1 MSTLYPLPST
11 LYPLPSTLPLIIRRE
26 YLFRVRKKSFLL
38 LTLLTPL
45 LMIGMIFVPL
55 WLASFRADDVRT
67 VAVIDHTGHYA
78 PLFTD
83 TDGYRFVTTR
93 TDDPFA
99 TLEVTDDLLRDSSA
113 ATLYSRQQIPADL
126 SRLVNETLR
135 QRMEHDKMAA
145 YGIPN
150 LEQIVRESHVD
161 YQIRTVKLN
170 DDGSESTSSTQL
182 AYIIGIVF
190 TLAVYMFITLY
201 GSMVMQGVSEEKT
214 NRIVELM
221 VSSVRPFDLMAGKI
235 IGIGLVGL
243 TQLLLWGVL
252 TLVGVGAITALTG
265 AAVTPTNTA
274 AAPADVA
281 QTAEWMA
288 ALSSFNLPLLLL
300 SFAAYFVGGY
310 LLYASLFAA
319 IGSVIDHPEDAQ
331 QFMMPV
337 MMVLI
342 FALYAGIYSL
352 DNPDGPLAF
361 WCSLIPLTSPVVMM
375 MRLPFDIPLW
385 QPLLSIALLYATAL
399 GVVWLSG
406 RIYRVGI
413 LLYGKKPNLKE
424 IVKWIGYR

>member
-1 MSTLYPLPST
+1 MNRNLF
-11 LYPLPSTLPLIIRRE
+11 LIIRRE

-45 LMIGMIFVPL
+45 LMIGMVFVPL
-55 WLASFRADDVRT
+55 WLASFKTDDVRT
-67 VAVIDHTGHYA
+67 VALIDHTDRYA

-83 TDGYRFVTTR
+83 ADGYRFVTTP
-93 TDDPFA
+93 TNDPFA
-99 TLEVTDDLLRDSSA
+99 TLEITNDLLRDPRA
-113 ATLYSRQQIPADL
+113 ATLYSRQQIPTDL
-126 SRLVNETLR
+126 ERLVNETLR
-135 QRMEHDKMAA
+135 QRMERDKMAA

-150 LEQIVRESHVD
+150 LEQIIRNSHVD

-243 TQLLLWGVL
+243 TQLILWALL
-252 TLVGVGAITALTG
+252 TMIGVGAISALT
-265 AAVTPTNTA
+265 ATTPDAV
-274 AAPADVA
+274 
-281 QTAEWMA
+281 QTLEWMA

-300 SFAAYFVGGY
+300 SFAAFFVGGY
-310 LLYASLFAA
+310 LLYAALFAA

-337 MMVLI
+337 MLVLV

-361 WCSLIPLTSPVVMM
+361 WCSLIPFTSPVVMM
-375 MRLPFDIPLW
+375 MRLPFDVPLW
-385 QPLLSIALLYATAL
+385 QPLLSIALLYATAI
-399 GVVWLSG
+399 GVTWLSG

-424 IVKWIGYR
+424 MARWITYK

>member
-1 MSTLYPLPST
+1 MNRNLF
-11 LYPLPSTLPLIIRRE
+11 LIIRRE

-45 LMIGMIFVPL
+45 LMIGMVFVPL
-55 WLASFRADDVRT
+55 WLASFKTDDVRT
-67 VAVIDHTGHYA
+67 VALIDHTDRYA

-83 TDGYRFVTTR
+83 ADGYRFVTTP
-93 TDDPFA
+93 TNDPFA
-99 TLEVTDDLLRDSSA
+99 TLEITNDLLRDPRA
-113 ATLYSRQQIPADL
+113 ATLYSRQQIPTDL
-126 SRLVNETLR
+126 ERLVNETLR

-150 LEQIVRESHVD
+150 LEQIIRNSHVD

-243 TQLLLWGVL
+243 TQLILWALL
-252 TLVGVGAITALTG
+252 TMIGVGAISALT
-265 AAVTPTNTA
+265 ATTPDAV
-274 AAPADVA
+274 
-281 QTAEWMA
+281 QTLEWMA

-300 SFAAYFVGGY
+300 SFAAFFVGGY
-310 LLYASLFAA
+310 LLYAALFAA

-337 MMVLI
+337 MLVLV

-361 WCSLIPLTSPVVMM
+361 WCSLIPFTSPVVMM
-375 MRLPFDIPLW
+375 MRLPFDVPLW
-385 QPLLSIALLYATAL
+385 QPLLSIALLYAIAI
-399 GVVWLSG
+399 GVTWLSG

-424 IVKWIGYR
+424 MVRWITYK

>member
-1 MSTLYPLPST
+1 MNRNLF
-11 LYPLPSTLPLIIRRE
+11 LIIRRE

-45 LMIGMIFVPL
+45 LMIGMVFVPL
-55 WLASFRADDVRT
+55 WLASFKTDDVRT
-67 VAVIDHTGHYA
+67 VALIDHTDRYA

-83 TDGYRFVTTR
+83 ADGYRFVTTP
-93 TDDPFA
+93 TNDPFA
-99 TLEVTDDLLRDSSA
+99 TLEITNDLLRDPRA
-113 ATLYSRQQIPADL
+113 ATLYSRQQIPTDL
-126 SRLVNETLR
+126 ERLVNETLR
-135 QRMEHDKMAA
+135 QRMERDKMAA

-150 LEQIVRESHVD
+150 LEQIIRNSHVD

-243 TQLLLWGVL
+243 TQLILWALL
-252 TLVGVGAITALTG
+252 TMIGVGAISALT
-265 AAVTPTNTA
+265 ATTPDAV
-274 AAPADVA
+274 
-281 QTAEWMA
+281 QTLEWMA

-300 SFAAYFVGGY
+300 SFAAFFVGGY
-310 LLYASLFAA
+310 LLYAALFAA

-337 MMVLI
+337 MLVLI

-361 WCSLIPLTSPVVMM
+361 WCSLIPFTSPVVMM
-375 MRLPFDIPLW
+375 MRLPFDVPLW
-385 QPLLSIALLYATAL
+385 QPLLSIALLYAIAI
-399 GVVWLSG
+399 GVTWLSG

-424 IVKWIGYR
+424 MVRWITYK

>member
-1 MSTLYPLPST
+1 MNRSLS
-11 LYPLPSTLPLIIRRE
+11 LIIRRE

-38 LTLLTPL
+38 LTFLTPL

-55 WLASFRADDVRT
+55 WLASFKTNDVRT
-67 VAVIDHTGHYA
+67 VLVIDPTNHYA

-83 TDGYRFVTTR
+83 ADGYRFVPTS
-93 TDDPFA
+93 DADEPFA
-99 TLEVTDDLLRDSSA
+99 TLEITGNLLTDSAA
-113 ATLYSRQQIPADL
+113 ATLYSHKQIPEDL
-126 SRLVNETLR
+126 LRIVNETLR
-135 QRMEHDKMAA
+135 LRMERDKMAS

-150 LEQIVRESHVD
+150 LEQIIRDSHVD
-161 YQIRTVKLN
+161 YHIRTIKLSE
-170 DDGSESTSSTQL
+170 DGTESTSSTQL
-182 AYIIGIVF
+182 AYLIGIVF
-190 TLAVYMFITLY
+190 TLAVYMFITMY

-243 TQLLLWGVL
+243 TQLILWGVL
-252 TLVGVGAITALTG
+252 TMLGVGAVTALTG
-265 AAVTPTNTA
+265 TA
-274 AAPADVA
+274 APTTDPAAIATDA
-281 QTAEWMA
+281 TQTIEWMA
-288 ALSSFNLPLLLL
+288 ALSSFNLPLLPL
-300 SFAAYFVGGY
+300 SFAAFFLGGY

-352 DNPDGPLAF
+352 ENPDGPLAF

-385 QPLLSIALLYATAL
+385 QPLLSIVLLYASAT
-399 GVVWLSG
+399 GVAWLSG

-424 IVKWIGYR
+424 MIKWLRYR

>member
-1 MSTLYPLPST
+1 MNRNLF
-11 LYPLPSTLPLIIRRE
+11 LIIRRE

-45 LMIGMIFVPL
+45 LMIGMVFVPL
-55 WLASFRADDVRT
+55 WLASFKTDDVRT
-67 VAVIDHTGHYA
+67 VALIDHTDRYA

-83 TDGYRFVTTR
+83 ADGYRFVTTP
-93 TDDPFA
+93 TNDPFA
-99 TLEVTDDLLRDSSA
+99 TLEITNDLLRDPRA
-113 ATLYSRQQIPADL
+113 ATLYSRQQIPTDL
-126 SRLVNETLR
+126 ERLVNETLR
-135 QRMEHDKMAA
+135 QRMERDKMAA

-150 LEQIVRESHVD
+150 LEQIIRNSHVD

-243 TQLLLWGVL
+243 TQLILWALL
-252 TLVGVGAITALTG
+252 TMIGVGAISALTG
-265 AAVTPTNTA
+265 AATPTT
-274 AAPADVA
+274 APAATMTPDAA
-281 QTAEWMA
+281 QTLEWMS

-300 SFAAYFVGGY
+300 SFAAFFVGGY
-310 LLYASLFAA
+310 LLYAALFAA

-337 MMVLI
+337 MLVLV

-361 WCSLIPLTSPVVMM
+361 WCSLIPFTSPVVMM
-375 MRLPFDIPLW
+375 MRLPFDVPLW
-385 QPLLSIALLYATAL
+385 QPLLSIALLYATAI
-399 GVVWLSG
+399 GVTWLSG

-424 IVKWIGYR
+424 MVRWITYK

>member
-1 MSTLYPLPST
+1 
-11 LYPLPSTLPLIIRRE
+11 
-26 YLFRVRKKSFLL
+26 
-38 LTLLTPL
+38 
-45 LMIGMIFVPL
+45 MIGMIFVPL

-235 IGIGLVGL
+235 IGI
-243 TQLLLWGVL
+243 
-252 TLVGVGAITALTG
+252 VGAITALTG
-265 AAVTPTNTA
+265 AAVTPADTV
-274 AAPADVA
+274 AAPTDVA

>member
-1 MSTLYPLPST
+1 MNHNLTLV
-11 LYPLPSTLPLIIRRE
+11 IKRE

-55 WLASFRADDVRT
+55 WLASFRAGEVRT
-67 VAVIDHTGHYA
+67 VAVIDHTDRYA
-78 PLFTD
+78 PFFTD
-83 TDGYRFVTTR
+83 AEGYRFVTTS
-93 TDDPFA
+93 TDEPFA
-99 TLEVTDDLLRDSSA
+99 TLEITDNLLRDSTA
-113 ATLYSRQQIPADL
+113 ATLYSRKQIPADL

-135 QRMEHDKMAA
+135 GRMERDKIAT

-150 LEQIVRESHVD
+150 LEQIVRDSRVD
-161 YQIRTVKLN
+161 YHIRTVKLS
-170 DDGSESTSSTQL
+170 DDGTESTSSTRL
-182 AYIIGIVF
+182 AYLIGIAF
-190 TLAVYMFITLY
+190 TLAVYMFITMY
-201 GSMVMQGVSEEKT
+201 GAMVMQGVSEEKT

-243 TQLLLWGVL
+243 TQLVLWSVL
-252 TLVGVGAITALTG
+252 TMVGIGVITSLTG
-265 AAVTPTNTA
+265 SAVTPTDPA
-274 AAPADVA
+274 AMPSDAA

-288 ALSSFNLPLLLL
+288 ALSSFNLPSLLL

-337 MMVLI
+337 MMMLI

-375 MRLPFDIPLW
+375 MRLPFDVPLW
-385 QPLLSIALLYATAL
+385 QPLLSITLLYATAV

-406 RIYRVGI
+406 RIYRIGI

-424 IVKWIGYR
+424 MMKWIGYR

>member
-1 MSTLYPLPST
+1 
-11 LYPLPSTLPLIIRRE
+11 
-26 YLFRVRKKSFLL
+26 
-38 LTLLTPL
+38 
-45 LMIGMIFVPL
+45 
-55 WLASFRADDVRT
+55 
-67 VAVIDHTGHYA
+67 
-78 PLFTD
+78 
-83 TDGYRFVTTR
+83 
-93 TDDPFA
+93 
-99 TLEVTDDLLRDSSA
+99 
-113 ATLYSRQQIPADL
+113 
-126 SRLVNETLR
+126 
-135 QRMEHDKMAA
+135 
-145 YGIPN
+145 
-150 LEQIVRESHVD
+150 
-161 YQIRTVKLN
+161 
-170 DDGSESTSSTQL
+170 
-182 AYIIGIVF
+182 
-190 TLAVYMFITLY
+190 
-201 GSMVMQGVSEEKT
+201 
-214 NRIVELM
+214 M

-252 TLVGVGAITALTG
+252 TLIGVSAITALTG
-265 AAVTPTNTA
+265 AAVTPTDTA
-274 AAPADVA
+274 AAPTDVA

>member
-1 MSTLYPLPST
+1 MNRNLF
-11 LYPLPSTLPLIIRRE
+11 LIIRRE

-45 LMIGMIFVPL
+45 LMIGMVFVPL
-55 WLASFRADDVRT
+55 WLASCKTDDVRT
-67 VAVIDHTGHYA
+67 VALIDHTDRYA

-83 TDGYRFVTTR
+83 ADGYRFTTIR
-93 TDDPFA
+93 TNDPFA
-99 TLEVTDDLLRDSSA
+99 TLEITNDLLRDPRA
-113 ATLYSRQQIPADL
+113 ATLYSRQQIPTDL
-126 SRLVNETLR
+126 ERLVNETLR
-135 QRMEHDKMAA
+135 QRMERDKMAA

-150 LEQIVRESHVD
+150 LEQIIRNSHVD

-243 TQLLLWGVL
+243 TQLILWALL
-252 TLVGVGAITALTG
+252 TMIGVGAISALT
-265 AAVTPTNTA
+265 ATTPDAV
-274 AAPADVA
+274 
-281 QTAEWMA
+281 QTLEWMA

-300 SFAAYFVGGY
+300 SFAAFFVGGY
-310 LLYASLFAA
+310 LLYAALFAA
-319 IGSVIDHPEDAQ
+319 IGSVIYHPEDAQ

-337 MMVLI
+337 MLVLV

-361 WCSLIPLTSPVVMM
+361 WCSLIPFTSPVVMM
-375 MRLPFDIPLW
+375 MRLPFDVPLW
-385 QPLLSIALLYATAL
+385 QPLLSIALLYATAI
-399 GVVWLSG
+399 GVTWLSG

-424 IVKWIGYR
+424 IIRWITYK

>member
-1 MSTLYPLPST
+1 MNRNLF
-11 LYPLPSTLPLIIRRE
+11 LIIRRE

-45 LMIGMIFVPL
+45 LMIGMVFVPL
-55 WLASFRADDVRT
+55 WLASFKTDDVRT
-67 VAVIDHTGHYA
+67 VALIDHTDRYA

-83 TDGYRFVTTR
+83 ADGYRFVTTP
-93 TDDPFA
+93 TNDPFA
-99 TLEVTDDLLRDSSA
+99 TLEITNDLLRDPRA
-113 ATLYSRQQIPADL
+113 ATLYSRQQIPTDL
-126 SRLVNETLR
+126 ERLVNETLR
-135 QRMEHDKMAA
+135 QRMERDKMAA

-150 LEQIVRESHVD
+150 LEQIIRNSHVD

-243 TQLLLWGVL
+243 TQLILWALL
-252 TLVGVGAITALTG
+252 TMIGVGAISALT
-265 AAVTPTNTA
+265 ATTPDAV
-274 AAPADVA
+274 
-281 QTAEWMA
+281 QTLEWMS

-300 SFAAYFVGGY
+300 SFAAFFVGGY

-337 MMVLI
+337 MLVLV

-361 WCSLIPLTSPVVMM
+361 WCSLIPFTSPVVMM
-375 MRLPFDIPLW
+375 MRLPFDVPLW
-385 QPLLSIALLYATAL
+385 QPLLSIALLYATAI
-399 GVVWLSG
+399 GVTWLSG

-424 IVKWIGYR
+424 MVRWITYK

>member
-1 MSTLYPLPST
+1 MST

-182 AYIIGIVF
+182 AYIIGI
-190 TLAVYMFITLY
+190 
-201 GSMVMQGVSEEKT
+201 
-214 NRIVELM
+214 
-221 VSSVRPFDLMAGKI
+221 
-235 IGIGLVGL
+235 GLVGL

-265 AAVTPTNTA
+265 AAVTPTDTA

>member
-1 MSTLYPLPST
+1 MNRN
-11 LYPLPSTLPLIIRRE
+11 LPLIIRRE

-45 LMIGMIFVPL
+45 LIIGMIFVPL
-55 WLASFRADDVRT
+55 WLASFRADEVRT
-67 VAVIDHTGHYA
+67 VAIIDHTERYA

-83 TDGYRFVTTR
+83 TDGYRFVTTP
-93 TDDPFA
+93 TGDPFA
-99 TLEVTDDLLRDSSA
+99 TLEITDDLLRDPRA
-113 ATLYSRQQIPADL
+113 ATLYSRQQIPTDL
-126 SRLVNETLR
+126 ERLVNETLR
-135 QRMEHDKMAA
+135 QRMERDKMAS

-150 LEQIVRESHVD
+150 LEQIVRDSHVD
-161 YQIRTVKLN
+161 YQIRTVKLS
-170 DDGSESTSSTQL
+170 DDGTESTSSTQL

-221 VSSVRPFDLMAGKI
+221 VSSVRPFDLMAGKV

-243 TQLLLWGVL
+243 TQLVLWVLL
-252 TLVGVGAITALTG
+252 TMVGMGAITALTG
-265 AAVTPTNTA
+265 ATAPPDPTATA
-274 AAPADVA
+274 PDAA
-281 QTAEWMA
+281 QTAEWMS

-300 SFAAYFVGGY
+300 FFAAFFVGGY
-310 LLYASLFAA
+310 LLYAALFAA

-337 MMVLI
+337 MLVLI

-361 WCSLIPLTSPVVMM
+361 WCSLIPFTSPVVMM
-375 MRLPFDIPLW
+375 MRLPFDVPLW
-385 QPLLSIALLYATAL
+385 QPLLSIALLYTAAI
-399 GVVWLSG
+399 GVTWLSG

-424 IVKWIGYR
+424 MVRWITYK

>member
-1 MSTLYPLPST
+1 MNRNLF
-11 LYPLPSTLPLIIRRE
+11 LIIRRE

-45 LMIGMIFVPL
+45 LMIGMVFVPL
-55 WLASFRADDVRT
+55 WLASFKTDDVRT
-67 VAVIDHTGHYA
+67 VALIDHTDRYA

-83 TDGYRFVTTR
+83 ADGYRFVTTP
-93 TDDPFA
+93 TNDPFA
-99 TLEVTDDLLRDSSA
+99 TLEITNDLLRDPRA
-113 ATLYSRQQIPADL
+113 ATLYSRQQIPTDL
-126 SRLVNETLR
+126 ERLVNETLR
-135 QRMEHDKMAA
+135 QRMERDKMAA

-150 LEQIVRESHVD
+150 LEQIIRNSHVD

-243 TQLLLWGVL
+243 TQLILWALL
-252 TLVGVGAITALTG
+252 TMIGVGAISALT
-265 AAVTPTNTA
+265 ATTPDAV
-274 AAPADVA
+274 
-281 QTAEWMA
+281 QTLEWMA

-300 SFAAYFVGGY
+300 SFAAFFVGGY
-310 LLYASLFAA
+310 LLYAALFAA

-337 MMVLI
+337 MLVLV

-361 WCSLIPLTSPVVMM
+361 WCSLIPFTSPVVMM
-375 MRLPFDIPLW
+375 MRLPFDVPLW
-385 QPLLSIALLYATAL
+385 QPLLSIALLYAIAI
-399 GVVWLSG
+399 GVTWLSG

-424 IVKWIGYR
+424 MVRWITYK

>member
-1 MSTLYPLPST
+1 MNRNLF
-11 LYPLPSTLPLIIRRE
+11 LIIRRE

-45 LMIGMIFVPL
+45 LMIGMVFVPL
-55 WLASFRADDVRT
+55 WLASFKTDDVRT
-67 VAVIDHTGHYA
+67 VALIDHTDRYA

-83 TDGYRFVTTR
+83 ADGYRFVTTP
-93 TDDPFA
+93 TNDPFA
-99 TLEVTDDLLRDSSA
+99 TLEITNDLLRDPRA
-113 ATLYSRQQIPADL
+113 ATLYSRQQIPTDL
-126 SRLVNETLR
+126 ERLVNETLR
-135 QRMEHDKMAA
+135 QRMERDKMAA

-150 LEQIVRESHVD
+150 LEQIIRNSHVD

-243 TQLLLWGVL
+243 TQLILWALL
-252 TLVGVGAITALTG
+252 TMIGVGAISALT
-265 AAVTPTNTA
+265 ATTPDAV
-274 AAPADVA
+274 
-281 QTAEWMA
+281 QTLEWMA

-300 SFAAYFVGGY
+300 SFAAFFVGGY

-337 MMVLI
+337 MLVLV

-361 WCSLIPLTSPVVMM
+361 WCSLIPFTSPVVMM
-375 MRLPFDIPLW
+375 MRLPFDVPLW
-385 QPLLSIALLYATAL
+385 QPLLSIALLYATAI
-399 GVVWLSG
+399 GVTWLSG

-424 IVKWIGYR
+424 MVRWITYK